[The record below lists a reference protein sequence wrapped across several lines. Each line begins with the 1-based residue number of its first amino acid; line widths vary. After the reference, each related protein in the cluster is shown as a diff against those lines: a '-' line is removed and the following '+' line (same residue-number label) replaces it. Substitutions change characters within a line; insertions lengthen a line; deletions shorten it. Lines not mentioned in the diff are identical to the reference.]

1 MRLACRCWCVCWS
14 VFSGLQWGDCRVLKL
29 HCDSSRAYRMGENWQ
44 ALRYYMCSRSPSLCL
59 TGALGM
65 KGKSSGK
72 RDIGSRHGEVF
83 VSILSI
89 PSLSRNPNFHHS
101 PTYRQIKAGWRGGFP
116 QLRQLVTSLHKGGKL
131 HKALEWEEVGAQI
144 SNCFEFE
151 HTGGVSCSKGHF
163 HRGWSETWL
172 GISELR
178 VRIRTVTHDMRLSAN
193 PEYSQKNQR
202 KDGTRERLSASQP
215 CLSLCWGF
223 FFKTTFIKA
232 VFFILE
238 KGGGWCCLD
247 GDVQVQ
253 GMPGLAAD
261 VLNAVAWH

>member
-1 MRLACRCWCVCWS
+1 MQYFNAACIYWCWCVCWS

-44 ALRYYMCSRSPSLCL
+44 PLKRYYMCSRSLSLCL

-116 QLRQLVTSLHKGGKL
+116 QLRQLVTSLHKGEL

-144 SNCFEFE
+144 SNCFEFAHIGE
-151 HTGGVSCSKGHF
+151 RVVLKGHF
-163 HRGWSETWL
+163 KQSLIWNLAGNLWAESLDKNSDRRHKNLCKSSVFSWNESEDVDTACEKP
-172 GISELR
+172 SE
-178 VRIRTVTHDMRLSAN
+178 
-193 PEYSQKNQR
+193 P
-202 KDGTRERLSASQP
+202 
-215 CLSLCWGF
+215 
-223 FFKTTFIKA
+223 
-232 VFFILE
+232 
-238 KGGGWCCLD
+238 
-247 GDVQVQ
+247 
-253 GMPGLAAD
+253 
-261 VLNAVAWH
+261 

>member
-1 MRLACRCWCVCWS
+1 MQLAYRCWCICWS

-29 HCDSSRAYRMGENWQ
+29 HCDLSRAYRMGENWQ
-44 ALRYYMCSRSPSLCL
+44 PLKRYYMCSRSPSLCL

-101 PTYRQIKAGWRGGFP
+101 PTYRKIKAGWRGGFP
-116 QLRQLVTSLHKGGKL
+116 QLRQLVTSLHEGG
-131 HKALEWEEVGAQI
+131 AAQ
-144 SNCFEFE
+144 SSGVR
-151 HTGGVSCSKGHF
+151 GGWSTDLKSLWIGTHWWASCSKGHF

-178 VRIRTVTHDMRLSAN
+178 VWIRTVTHDMRINAN
-193 PEYSQKNQR
+193 PKYSQEEKA
-202 KDGTRERLSASQP
+202 KMLTLLVWDWALFLIMLVFE
-215 CLSLCWGF
+215 
-223 FFKTTFIKA
+223 TTLIKA
-232 VFFILE
+232 VFFW
-238 KGGGWCCLD
+238 GGVLRWWCPSS
-247 GDVQVQ
+247 G
-253 GMPGLAAD
+253 
-261 VLNAVAWH
+261 NARLGSWRP

>member
-1 MRLACRCWCVCWS
+1 MLYFNAACIYRCWCVCWS

-44 ALRYYMCSRSPSLCL
+44 PLKRYYMCSRSLSLCL

-116 QLRQLVTSLHKGGKL
+116 QLRQLVTSLHKGGAAQSSRVRGGWSRDFKL
-131 HKALEWEEVGAQI
+131 LWIRTLGEQV
-144 SNCFEFE
+144 
-151 HTGGVSCSKGHF
+151 VLKGHF
-163 HRGWSETWL
+163 RKGWSETWL

-178 VRIRTVTHDMRLSAN
+178 VQIRTVTYDMRLSTN
-193 PEYSQKNQR
+193 PEHFQKTKAKMLTMLVR
-202 KDGTRERLSASQP
+202 SWASHSLVSHYVGFLKPLLLRLFSF
-215 CLSLCWGF
+215 WGM
-223 FFKTTFIKA
+223 
-232 VFFILE
+232 VLRW
-238 KGGGWCCLD
+238 WCPSS
-247 GDVQVQ
+247 G
-253 GMPGLAAD
+253 
-261 VLNAVAWH
+261 NARLGSWRP